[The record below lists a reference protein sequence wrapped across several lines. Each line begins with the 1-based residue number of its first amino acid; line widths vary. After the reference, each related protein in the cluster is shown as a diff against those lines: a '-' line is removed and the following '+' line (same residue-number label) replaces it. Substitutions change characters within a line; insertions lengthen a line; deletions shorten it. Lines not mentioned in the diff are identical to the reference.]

1 MEYYYCSCSDY
12 LAHHGII
19 KQKWGVRRGPPYPLA
34 RTSDGRLNAKAQAA
48 AKRRS
53 TQVGSWELSL
63 NGKTYNKEKLSADLR
78 ARKDARAEKKEK
90 RKEEREAAKALKEK
104 IAAEKEAEQKAAE
117 EARKRLAEEKVRAAE
132 ASEKEALKQYI
143 RHHPTEFPKYIDAFT
158 KEEADEII
166 SRIDLDKRV
175 RQIRNDEI
183 YHYMEYFDKAA
194 QALKATNTTIQNGIG
209 VYNSVASVWNTIGD
223 ERQKTKDRENAFNE
237 AKKADPKAKPDDRFR
252 PLPRVGGDNK
262 EADQKKQN
270 NPNNQDKKK
279 QKGN

>member
-34 RTSDGRLNAKAQAA
+34 RTSDGRLNTKAQAA

-63 NGKTYNKEKLSADLR
+63 NGKTYNKEKLSAELR

-209 VYNSVASVWNTIGD
+209 VYNSGISIWNTIGN
-223 ERQKTKDRENAFNE
+223 ERQKAKDRA
-237 AKKADPKAKPDDRFR
+237 ADPKAKSDDRFR
-252 PLPRVGGDNK
+252 PLPRIGGDNK

-270 NPNNQDKKK
+270 DPNNQNKKK
-279 QKGN
+279 QKEN